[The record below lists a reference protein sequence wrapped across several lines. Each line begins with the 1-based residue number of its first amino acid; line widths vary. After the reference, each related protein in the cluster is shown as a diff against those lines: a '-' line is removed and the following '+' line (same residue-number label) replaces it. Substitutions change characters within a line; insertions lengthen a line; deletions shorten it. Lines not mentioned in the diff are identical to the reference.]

1 MRLETHEEWLFPELP
16 PAVDPAINLGGV
28 GVATRACL
36 TALAITMTAGLCV

>member
-1 MRLETHEEWLFPELP
+1 MKNGCSQSSP

-28 GVATRACL
+28 GVATLACL